1 MVTALCLLAAGA
13 TAITGACCLVARASL
28 MRQADQQLRADT
40 ARLVSRPFAASP
52 LYGFAAG
59 GPGAAGS
66 GGSLGVEVRGPGGQL
81 VMRVGPA
88 ARTGPVIPVVPA
100 RTAAHAGQLVTV
112 PAAGGGDSWRVIA
125 EPIHYQVRRI
135 AFSYSPEGFSVFITS
150 PARPGLAGTLVAGVD
165 LASIG
170 HVVGGLAVTSLAV
183 SGIVLLVVACLG
195 AVVIRA
201 LMRPVTTAQET
212 LAAATTGDL
221 ARRVR
226 DRHGAIDT
234 GPIAGS
240 LNTMLSR
247 IERGFTALGASETAA
262 RRSSEEMSRVI
273 AGTGHQLR
281 EPLSIIHGFAAS
293 RRRGRRAGELDRMM
307 RRVTGEAAR
316 MDALIDEL
324 LPAPRDRRQP
334 PRL

>member
-1 MVTALCLLAAGA
+1 
-13 TAITGACCLVARASL
+13 
-28 MRQADQQLRADT
+28 MRQADQQLRADA

-59 GPGAAGS
+59 GPGATGS
-66 GGSLGVEVRGPGGQL
+66 GGSLGIEVRGPGGRL
-81 VMRVGPA
+81 VMRIGPA

-100 RTAAHAGQLVTV
+100 RTAAHAGQVVTV
-112 PAAGGGDSWRVIA
+112 AAAGGGDSWRVIA

-135 AFSYSPEGFSVFITS
+135 AFSYSPEGFSVFVTS

-165 LASIG
+165 VAGIG

-183 SGIVLLVVACLG
+183 SGIALLAVACLG
-195 AVVIRA
+195 VVVIRA
-201 LMRPVTTAQET
+201 LMRPLTAAQET
-212 LAAATTGDL
+212 LAAAAAGDL
-221 ARRVR
+221 TRRVR
-226 DRHGAIDT
+226 DRHGGTDT
-234 GPIAGS
+234 GRLAWS

-247 IERGFTALGASETAA
+247 IEQGFTALGASEAAA
-262 RRSSEEMSRVI
+262 RRSSEQMSRVI
-273 AGTGHQLR
+273 AGTGHRLR
-281 EPLSIIHGFAAS
+281 ESLSIIEGFAVS
-293 RRRGRRAGELDRMM
+293 RRRGRSASELDHMM

-316 MDALIDEL
+316 MDGPVDEL